1 MWHRMRRR
9 VLKVSVRRQLALF
22 ALDVS
27 IAVDAGILVL
37 FGPSGAGKSML
48 LRTIAGIERVDAGQ
62 IELGGRLLLD
72 TSLGI
77 NLDSRQRRVGYVPQ
91 QYALFPHLSAV
102 DNVAYPM
109 VAGRGVRRSEA
120 RKRARELLDM
130 VGIADRADAPPARL
144 SGGQQQRVAIARAVS
159 ADSEVL
165 LLDEPLAA
173 LDAPTRRELR
183 DLLRQMQRELA
194 VPVIF
199 VTHDLEEAVSV
210 GTTMAV
216 MIEGRLRQ
224 LDAVARVLDAPAD
237 RLVAD
242 LVQARNV
249 LPGMLE
255 CDGAGPVVVTA
266 IGRLRAAA
274 SQRSGPVD
282 VIIRP
287 DLLRLSQTAT
297 CNGRD
302 TVLDGT
308 VIDLVDYGTRAT
320 VTLAVGDGRLEAGV
334 TRGDVRR
341 LGIGR
346 GDRLQCVV
354 PADAVHV
361 VDRLDGAVSPSV

>member
-1 MWHRMRRR
+1 MSQRKFCR
-9 VLKVSVRRQLALF
+9 VLKVNVRRQLALF

-27 IAVDAGILVL
+27 LTVDNGILVL
-37 FGPSGAGKSML
+37 FGPSGAGKTML
-48 LRTIAGIERVDAGQ
+48 LRTIAGIERAEAGR
-62 IELGGRLLLD
+62 IELGGCVLLD
-72 TSLGI
+72 TSSGI
-77 NLDSRQRRVGYVPQ
+77 DLDSRQRRVGYVPQ
-91 QYALFPHLSAV
+91 QYGLFPHLSAV

-120 RKRARELLDM
+120 RARARELLDM

-144 SGGQQQRVAIARAVS
+144 SGGQQQRVAIARAVG
-159 ADSEVL
+159 ADSRVL

-173 LDAPTRRELR
+173 LDAPTRLELRELLR
-183 DLLRQMQRELA
+183 RLQSDLG

-216 MIEGRLRQ
+216 MIEGHVRQ
-224 LDAVARVLDAPAD
+224 IDSVACVLDAPVD

-249 LPGMLE
+249 LPGVLE
-255 CDGAGPVVVTA
+255 RDAGSTYVITEV
-266 IGRLRAAA
+266 GRLRAATPRA
-274 SQRSGPVD
+274 TGPVD

-287 DLLRLSQTAT
+287 DLLRLSTDAAS
-297 CNGRD
+297 NGRD
-302 TVLDGT
+302 TLLDGI
-308 VIDLVDYGTRAT
+308 VVDLVDYGTRAT
-320 VTLAVGDGRLEAGV
+320 VTLSIGEGHLEAGV
-334 TRGDVRR
+334 TRGDMRR

-346 GDRLQCVV
+346 GNRLRCIV

-361 VDRLDGAVSPSV
+361 VDRLDDEVNPSV